1 MKLHSLKPED
11 IKRTL
16 LNHTL
21 QRPLVI
27 YPVVLSVL
35 AFAFGLTVEFSLYS
49 WLFTGIGLGVGF
61 GCWAISY
68 FVNGKETAISA
79 VDDYHKSIVKKR
91 HGSMEL
97 LKEQLLKFEQEEG
110 IYQIELLKNKF
121 AAFQDVLDLKLNK
134 SELTY
139 MRYRSMAEQVFLS
152 AIDNL
157 NDAVSSLKSIAGINI
172 ELLNEQLLSLG
183 NGSFDSGKRE
193 ALIERKALFDSTNI
207 RVGDLF
213 IENERAMTE
222 LDRASNQLAK
232 ISTQSGHASMDI
244 EQAMVELRTMAQRAE
259 KYSR

>member
-1 MKLHSLKPED
+1 MKLISLKPGD

-27 YPVVLSVL
+27 YPVVLAVL
-35 AFAFGLTVEFSLYS
+35 ALTFSFVIEASLYS
-49 WLFTGIGLGVGF
+49 WMIAGAGLAVGI

-68 FVNGKETAISA
+68 FINGKKTAISA
-79 VDDYHKSIVKKR
+79 VENYHKNIVKKR
-91 HGSMEL
+91 HDSMDM
-97 LKEQLLKFEQEEG
+97 LKHQLLKFEQEEG

-134 SELTY
+134 NELTY
-139 MRYRSMAEQVFLS
+139 LRYRTMAEQVFLS

-172 ELLNEQLLSLG
+172 ELLDEQLLSLG
-183 NGSFDSGKRE
+183 DSAFDTDKRE
-193 ALIERKALFDSTNI
+193 ALVERKSLYDSTNG
-207 RVGDLF
+207 RVAALF
-213 IENERAMTE
+213 LENERAMTE

-232 ISTQSGHASMDI
+232 ISTHSGHASMDV